1 MSLIHDP
8 NTTQWQPGDL
18 VIHDSDAKR
27 ADMLMI
33 VLGQDATG
41 AFRTRYAFPWAQPRP
56 WRRKIWRN
64 TMEWLHDPAR
74 FGISTPRLSQPSS
87 GKPEGKT
94 HHQQPENYPTPSPG
108 GEVVAVVERD
118 GAAKPGPGQR

>member
-1 MSLIHDP
+1 
-8 NTTQWQPGDL
+8 
-18 VIHDSDAKR
+18 
-27 ADMLMI
+27 MI

-56 WRRKIWRN
+56 WHRKVWRN

-74 FGISTPRLSQPSS
+74 FGISTPRLSQLSS
-87 GKPEGKT
+87 GKPEGNA

-118 GAAKPGPGQR
+118 GAAKPGHR

>member
-1 MSLIHDP
+1 MGLIHDP

-56 WRRKIWRN
+56 WRRKVWRN

-74 FGISTPRLSQPSS
+74 FGISAPRLSRPSS
-87 GKPEGKT
+87 GKPEGKA
-94 HHQQPENYPTPSPG
+94 HHQQTDNYPTPSPG
-108 GEVVAVVERD
+108 GEVVAVVESD
-118 GAAKPGPGQR
+118 GAAKPGHRQR

>member
-1 MSLIHDP
+1 MGLIHDP

-41 AFRTRYAFPWAQPRP
+41 TFRTRYAFPWAQPRP
-56 WRRKIWRN
+56 WRRKVWRN

-74 FGISTPRLSQPSS
+74 FGISTPRLSQTSS
-87 GKPEGKT
+87 GKPEGKA

-108 GEVVAVVERD
+108 GEVVAVVKRD
-118 GAAKPGPGQR
+118 GAAKPGHR

>member
-1 MSLIHDP
+1 MGLIHDP

-56 WRRKIWRN
+56 WRRKVWRN
-64 TMEWLHDPAR
+64 TIEWLHDPAR
-74 FGISTPRLSQPSS
+74 FGISTPRLSQPSN
-87 GKPEGKT
+87 GKPEGKA

-118 GAAKPGPGQR
+118 GAPKPGHR

>member
-1 MSLIHDP
+1 MGLIHDP

-56 WRRKIWRN
+56 WRRKVWRN
-64 TMEWLHDPAR
+64 TIEWLHDPAR
-74 FGISTPRLSQPSS
+74 FGISTPRLSQPSN
-87 GKPEGKT
+87 GKPEGKA

-108 GEVVAVVERD
+108 GEVVAVVESD
-118 GAAKPGPGQR
+118 GAAKPGHRQR

>member
-56 WRRKIWRN
+56 WRRKVWRN

-74 FGISTPRLSQPSS
+74 FGISASRLSQPSS
-87 GKPEGKT
+87 GKPESKA

-118 GAAKPGPGQR
+118 GAPKPGHQ

>member
-56 WRRKIWRN
+56 WRRKVWRN

-74 FGISTPRLSQPSS
+74 FGISASRLSQPSS
-87 GKPEGKT
+87 GKPEGKA

-108 GEVVAVVERD
+108 GEV
-118 GAAKPGPGQR
+118 

>member
-56 WRRKIWRN
+56 WRRKVWRN
-64 TMEWLHDPAR
+64 TIEWLHDPAR
-74 FGISTPRLSQPSS
+74 FGISTPRLSQPSN
-87 GKPEGKT
+87 GKPEGKA

-118 GAAKPGPGQR
+118 GAPKPGHQ